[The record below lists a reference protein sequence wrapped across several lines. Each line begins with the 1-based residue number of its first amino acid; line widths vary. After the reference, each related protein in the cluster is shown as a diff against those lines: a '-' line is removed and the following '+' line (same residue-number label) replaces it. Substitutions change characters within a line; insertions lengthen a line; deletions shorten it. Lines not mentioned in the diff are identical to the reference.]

1 MTTIA
6 EQAEEYLQH
15 FTPSTKQRQQF
26 SKAGVAMPDGSFY
39 IRNATDLSN
48 AIGSVGRATPNASES
63 EVARRNSVRR
73 HVMARARAL
82 KLSHMIPDTWNSD
95 GSLKQSDM
103 ISQVTDFL
111 AHHGVL
117 GMKWGV
123 HRARSTGVRGPSDH
137 KGPSGSKS
145 APAAPNVKVGKHAAK
160 KAAKKAAQIQN
171 VDKQIVDMK
180 KNLKVLEANEKIMLG
195 HLKKDG
201 EEGRTLAN
209 PDVRERLFIF
219 NEITINVE
227 KQQKEIA
234 KMEKFREKLTHSDD
248 FDAEIENFLA
258 HFGVLGM
265 HWGVR
270 RAQGARARAEVTRF
284 QAARGKT
291 RPGASPE
298 AATARQLQAKVRAGG
313 THSLTNAELQTL
325 VGRMNLETQYSNL
338 NQRQVNKGRKIVGDI
353 LLEVGK
359 QTAKQLIIKGG
370 EKGAQIL
377 IKKMVKK

>member
-1 MTTIA
+1 VKGGSVATIA
-6 EQAEEYLQH
+6 EQAEDYLKH
-15 FTPSTKQRQQF
+15 FTPSTKQRKQF

-48 AIGSVGRATPNASES
+48 AIESVGRATPNASES
-63 EVARRNSVRR
+63 ETARRNSVRR
-73 HVMARARAL
+73 HIMERARAL
-82 KLSHMIPDTWNSD
+82 KLSNRIPDTWNSD

-123 HRARSTGVRGPSDH
+123 HRAHSTGARGPSDH

-145 APAAPNVKVGKHAAK
+145 APAAPNVKIGKHAAK
-160 KAAKKAAQIQN
+160 KAAKKAAQIKN
-171 VDKQIVDMK
+171 VDQQIVDMK
-180 KNLKVLEANEKIMLG
+180 ENLKLLKDNEQIMLG

-234 KMEKFREKLTHSDD
+234 KMEKFREKLNHSD
-248 FDAEIENFLA
+248 EIEEFLA
-258 HFGVLGM
+258 HFGVRGM
-265 HWGVR
+265 KWGVH
-270 RAQGARARAEVTRF
+270 RARTS
-284 QAARGKT
+284 
-291 RPGASPE
+291 SPHPSSSE
-298 AATARQLQAKVRAGG
+298 AATARQLHVRARSSG

-325 VGRMNLETQYSNL
+325 VQRMNLESQYSNL
-338 NQRQVNKGRKIVGDI
+338 NQRQVSKGRKIVGDL
-353 LLEVGK
+353 LLEIGK

-370 EKGAQIL
+370 EKGAQTL